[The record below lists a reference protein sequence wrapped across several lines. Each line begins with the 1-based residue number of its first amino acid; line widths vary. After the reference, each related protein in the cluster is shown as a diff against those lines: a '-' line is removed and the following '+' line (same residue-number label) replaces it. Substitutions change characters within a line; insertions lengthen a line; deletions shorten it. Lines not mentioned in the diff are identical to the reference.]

1 MEGRRKKEKKKE
13 SVKVRFSSL
22 LNETENWL
30 KRKKNHP
37 DFM

>member
-1 MEGRRKKEKKKE
+1 MEEKRKKKCQ
-13 SVKVRFSSL
+13 VKFSSL

-30 KRKKNHP
+30 RRKKNHP